1 MVGLAVEAGVA
12 VTMRGAGTSIAGNAI
27 GSGVVIETRR
37 LRRILAI
44 DPEQRT
50 ATVQPGVILDDLNA
64 RAAVH
69 RLRVG
74 PDPSTHS
81 RCTLGGMI
89 GNDACGS
96 RSVRWGTTAQN
107 VLGLDVITAAGE
119 RLHLVSPRRGR
130 DGPATS
136 RADGRATPPVR
147 RRARGPAARAS

>member
-1 MVGLAVEAGVA
+1 MP

-37 LRRILAI
+37 LRPASWPSTRRRARR
-44 DPEQRT
+44 Q
-50 ATVQPGVILDDLNA
+50 VQPGVILGDLNS
-64 RAAVH
+64 RAAAH

-89 GNDACGS
+89 GNDACGA

-107 VLGLDVITAAGE
+107 VLALDVITA
-119 RLHLVSPRRGR
+119 
-130 DGPATS
+130 
-136 RADGRATPPVR
+136 VR
-147 RRARGPAARAS
+147 RAAAPGVARRLASWRSRPRA